1 MEKQPALICNDGL
14 ELEMDDTNNIN
25 EDTIYVTGFT
35 VRWGWQLSIVIE
47 ALENVCSSTIHN
59 LLITSTIFHCSQ
71 DNPLEF
77 TYWRRMLRE
86 VAR

>member
-35 VRWGWQLSIVIE
+35 VRWGQLSMVIE
-47 ALENVCSSTIHN
+47 PPELYASQLYII
-59 LLITSTIFHCSQ
+59 LL
-71 DNPLEF
+71 
-77 TYWRRMLRE
+77 
-86 VAR
+86 